1 MILLW
6 TIIAQKSGNNCNI
19 QVITILKYLD
29 NLAIKTVFRLLYIS
43 LAHYT
48 SMIYTQF
55 YGCTKYQIGRIF
67 SLCSRPDTEF
77 DNSLEIEHTDKPDI
91 SDRILDVYKT
101 LSISIVDIFAA
112 QRNVAPSTFI
122 IPPNVLLPSL
132 LQNLLF

>member
-1 MILLW
+1 
-6 TIIAQKSGNNCNI
+6 
-19 QVITILKYLD
+19 
-29 NLAIKTVFRLLYIS
+29 
-43 LAHYT
+43 
-48 SMIYTQF
+48 MIYTQF

-91 SDRILDVYKT
+91 SDRILDVDKT

-122 IPPNVLLPSL
+122 IPPNVLLDPVSIAKSPFL
-132 LQNLLF
+132 VRNSEAYSKGRVLPPGRV